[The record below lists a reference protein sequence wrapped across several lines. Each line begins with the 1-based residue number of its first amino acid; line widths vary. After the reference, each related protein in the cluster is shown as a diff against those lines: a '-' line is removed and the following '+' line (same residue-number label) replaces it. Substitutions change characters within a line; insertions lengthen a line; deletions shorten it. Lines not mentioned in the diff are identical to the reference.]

1 MPSNILPQEE
11 LNYFQQLTSIEI
23 DNQIWFVADD
33 VEQILEL
40 KDPLIVLDTLDEDE
54 RNIAEIYRDGGLK
67 LMNLISESG
76 LYALIFRSNT
86 VNARNFRKWIT
97 NQVLPLIRVRGYYTS
112 RRLEI
117 PNFVI
122 RFNDNWNRVSK
133 GYFSVLS
140 ELFIR
145 LYGRFE
151 HEGYRLPSR
160 ALNGKEMRPDISVAN
175 YFDNFLREKYPDE
188 RKNFKTYKHRLPNGK
203 EVEVKQ
209 YPNNTLPIFIDF
221 VDDEWLPKYAY
232 DYFKVRDM
240 KALEYLPKLLTNSH

>member
-1 MPSNILPQEE
+1 MTKKVLHQEE
-11 LNYFQQLTSIEI
+11 LNYFQQMTSIEI
-23 DNQIWFVADD
+23 DNQIWFVSDD

-40 KDPLIVLDTLDEDE
+40 KDPFIVLDTLDEDE
-54 RNIAEIYRDGGLK
+54 RNTAEIYRDGSLK

-76 LYALIFRSNT
+76 LYALIFRSDT
-86 VNARNFRKWIT
+86 VNARKFRKWIT

-112 RRLEI
+112 KRLEI

-122 RFNDNWNRVSK
+122 RFNDNWNRVNK

-151 HEGYRLPSR
+151 HEGYTLPSR
-160 ALNGKEMRPDISVAN
+160 ALNGREMRPDISVAN
-175 YFDNFLREKYPDE
+175 YFEDFLREKYPNE
-188 RKNFKTYKHRLPNGK
+188 KENFKTYKHRLPNGK

-209 YPNNTLPIFIDF
+209 YPNT
-221 VDDEWLPKYAY
+221 PKPLYH
-232 DYFKVRDM
+232 V
-240 KALEYLPKLLTNSH
+240 P